1 MQHIKQKISILSL
14 ALFVAIITTPLI
26 AQAGSGFYVLDR
38 ASVRSGM
45 LVSLN
50 NNPGVV
56 EPSSDKNAKSLAG
69 VIGDSPTDL
78 TIQEG
83 QVAVQTDGVVQTLV
97 STIDGDIMVGDHI
110 SPSVVIGIGSKSVQA
125 GWTVGIAQS
134 SLSKDTAGA
143 IKTTIQQSDGKSK
156 EVYVATIPVLVNVT
170 YHNPNP
176 VTANVSEETVI
187 PKTIQKI
194 ADSIAGKRASVIAVI
209 LAGIILLAGFIV
221 GGYIIQST
229 IRNGIQSLARQPLAR
244 SAIIAG
250 MSRTLALAFAL
261 LVSAVVGAFVIIRFL

>member
-1 MQHIKQKISILSL
+1 MNITKQKITFLS
-14 ALFVAIITTPLI
+14 AITLLVLLLTPLVV
-26 AQAGSGFYVLDR
+26 QAGTGFYILDKSAR
-38 ASVRSGM
+38 TGM
-45 LVSLN
+45 LVSLSS
-50 NNPGVV
+50 NPGVV
-56 EPSSDKNAKSLAG
+56 EPSSDKNAKALAG
-69 VIGDSPTDL
+69 VIGTAATDL

-97 STIDGDIMVGDHI
+97 STLDGDIMVGDHI
-110 SPSVVIGIGSKSVQA
+110 SPSTLIGIGTKSVQA

-143 IKTTIQQSDGKSK
+143 VKTTVMQSDGNSR
-156 EVYVATIPVLVNVT
+156 EVYVATIPVLINVN

-176 VTANVSEETVI
+176 VAATTTEDTAI
-187 PKTIQKI
+187 PKSIQKI
-194 ADSIAGKRASVIAVI
+194 ADSIAGKRASVIAV
-209 LAGIILLAGFIV
+209 LLAGLILIAGCAV

-250 MSRTLALAFAL
+250 MSRTLALAFTLIVSSVIGAL
-261 LVSAVVGAFVIIRFL
+261 VIIRLL